1 MKTNTSSDIFFHNK
15 VLMLNVFLT
24 FIIVVLHSN
33 PLNRIGIDIPN
44 SYLLVH
50 SIEVF
55 AQIGVPMFF
64 FISAMLFYKSLSVM
78 SKIKDKLKTRI
89 RSLVIPYIL
98 WNIIFVGIYWTMTH
112 IFFIASIMNMPPVPS
127 DVAGI
132 MLSIINSKY
141 TVLWFVKD
149 LIVFCLM
156 SPVFY
161 FILKSK
167 IIMVVSICGLVFLNM
182 SYSMEYE
189 SFWHWLP
196 VYLLGAY
203 VGYNKLYKITPSEK
217 YQRKIAVGCIM
228 ILVGLYAI
236 VYLDDRRMFL
246 FRFLS
251 PILIWAL
258 YDCFPAKWTLTKFQ
272 EKKWMRGLFFI
283 YCTHFFIINIFQKI
297 IFKILPHNHLCIN
310 SIQLIT
316 PVLVFLFL
324 VACINMI
331 SENKIYR
338 VLIGGR

>member
-1 MKTNTSSDIFFHNK
+1 MDTKESSNYFHNK
-15 VLMLNVFLT
+15 VLILNIALT
-24 FIIVVLHSN
+24 FVIIMLHSK
-33 PLNRIGIDIPN
+33 PLNRIGINNEGDYALIHA
-44 SYLLVH
+44 VV
-50 SIEVF
+50 VF

-64 FISAMLFYKSLSVM
+64 FISAMLFYKSLSSM
-78 SKIKDKLKTRI
+78 SKIKDKLMTRI

-98 WNIIFVGIYWTMTH
+98 WNIILVAIYCTMTH
-112 IFFIASIMNMPPVPS
+112 ISFIASMMNMPPVPS
-127 DVAGI
+127 DIAGI

-149 LIVFCLM
+149 LIVFSLM

-161 FILKSK
+161 VMLKSK

-189 SFWHWLP
+189 SIWHWLP

-251 PILIWAL
+251 PILIWVL